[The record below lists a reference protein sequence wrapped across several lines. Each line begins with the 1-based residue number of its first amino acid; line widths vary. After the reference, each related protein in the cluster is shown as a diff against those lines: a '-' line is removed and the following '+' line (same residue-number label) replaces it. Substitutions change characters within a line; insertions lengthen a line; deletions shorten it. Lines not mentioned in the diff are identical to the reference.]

1 MPRKATTP
9 ETPKATLEALAIP
22 ERALSIEDIK
32 SVSSIF
38 IKSGFFQ
45 DTKDEAQAFVK
56 IMAGQELGFG
66 AFASMNNIYIIK
78 GKVSYAA
85 VLIAANIKKSGRYD
99 FRILTHTN
107 SACHIVFFERM
118 GGKWEKVG
126 DSTFTIDDAKKAG
139 LAGTHNYNAWP
150 RNMLFARALTNGAR
164 WYCANVFSG
173 AIYTPDE
180 LGAEVDAETGEVITM
195 PAEPSAAPAPA
206 PKPPAEVKAMNGQA
220 KSEPDDLFTAP
231 DAPKPSDRSPFGVIT
246 MITKMGGGSFKP
258 SDLGTYFAPSVKSKS
273 TLEAYRDANPEEYQ
287 RQYDLLH
294 RAYIAWRDVNA

>member
-1 MPRKATTP
+1 MPRKASTP
-9 ETPKATLEALAIP
+9 ESSIARQDKAKVEALAVP

-45 DTKDEAQAFVK
+45 DVRDEAQAFVK

-66 AFASMNNIYIIK
+66 AFASMNNVYIIK

-99 FRILTHTN
+99 FRVVTHTN
-107 SACHIVFFERM
+107 TACALSFFERM
-118 GGKWEKVG
+118 NGKWEHVG
-126 DSTFTIDDAKKAG
+126 DSTFTIEDAKKAG
-139 LAGTHNYNAWP
+139 LGGQSYNAYP

-180 LGAEVDAETGEVITM
+180 LGAEVDPETGEVLVVPELPPAIPVAHAKAKAANGQDAKPAPEQGTPEAPTYQPFGAITM
-195 PAEPSAAPAPA
+195 
-206 PKPPAEVKAMNGQA
+206 VTRMN
-220 KSEPDDLFTAP
+220 
-231 DAPKPSDRSPFGVIT
+231 
-246 MITKMGGGSFKP
+246 GGSFTP
-258 SDLGTYFAPSVKSKS
+258 RDLEMVFAPGVRNKT
-273 TLEAYRDANPEEYQ
+273 TLEAFKESEPVAYREC
-287 RQYDLLH
+287 YDTLH
-294 RAYIAWRDVNA
+294 KAYIAWKDENA